1 MSLYEN
7 YKRRMQVDTCST
19 GKNYPTLG
27 EKLKSDSDRVMELT
41 WDNDVQS
48 KKAYI
53 YDYWHDD
60 HPDIKDHMT
69 YENTV
74 KTCIDIKFIVKSYQ
88 SVDKDQV
95 DFYIMFKPSQKIEF
109 TEDDELFYY
118 ENDFHKKY
126 LAEFPI
132 GLYIDIPDDRGIY
145 RKWLIVLRE
154 PANQFPKYLV
164 LPINYRFMWIENT
177 GKERVKRK
185 MWSVLKSQ
193 NSYNSGLWTDLRF
206 TSQENQDKVWLPIN
220 SITDKIWY
228 TNSTDT
234 NMRVLVS
241 APTDKP
247 IAWNI
252 SKVENAKPFGI
263 QKLTLYQDFFD
274 QHRDYI
280 EKDKNGNIIGMWAD
294 YYDSSIEPTDP
305 DTPSTTPSSITAKIS
320 ASTSSIKVGGSFRT
334 LTTNLFN
341 ESNEDITS
349 EYENSLF
356 TWTCN
361 IDGEDWTDIVTWRFS
376 TKFNQTKLSFP
387 LDKTQLGK
395 ILSVKCMITKDEGDP
410 IESDPLQ
417 LEISS

>member
-1 MSLYEN
+1 
-7 YKRRMQVDTCST
+7 
-19 GKNYPTLG
+19 
-27 EKLKSDSDRVMELT
+27 
-41 WDNDVQS
+41 
-48 KKAYI
+48 
-53 YDYWHDD
+53 
-60 HPDIKDHMT
+60 
-69 YENTV
+69 
-74 KTCIDIKFIVKSYQ
+74 
-88 SVDKDQV
+88 
-95 DFYIMFKPSQKIEF
+95 
-109 TEDDELFYY
+109 
-118 ENDFHKKY
+118 
-126 LAEFPI
+126 
-132 GLYIDIPDDRGIY
+132 
-145 RKWLIVLRE
+145 
-154 PANQFPKYLV
+154 
-164 LPINYRFMWIENT
+164 
-177 GKERVKRK
+177 
-185 MWSVLKSQ
+185 
-193 NSYNSGLWTDLRF
+193 
-206 TSQENQDKVWLPIN
+206 
-220 SITDKIWY
+220 
-228 TNSTDT
+228 
-234 NMRVLVS
+234 MRVLVS

-334 LTTNLFN
+334 LTANLFN

-356 TWTCN
+356 TWTCS
-361 IDGEDWTDIVTWRFS
+361 IDGEDWTDIVTWRFG

-395 ILSVKCMITKDEGDP
+395 ILSVKCVITKDEGDP

>member
-1 MSLYEN
+1 
-7 YKRRMQVDTCST
+7 
-19 GKNYPTLG
+19 
-27 EKLKSDSDRVMELT
+27 
-41 WDNDVQS
+41 
-48 KKAYI
+48 
-53 YDYWHDD
+53 
-60 HPDIKDHMT
+60 
-69 YENTV
+69 
-74 KTCIDIKFIVKSYQ
+74 
-88 SVDKDQV
+88 
-95 DFYIMFKPSQKIEF
+95 MFKPSQKIEF

-145 RKWLIVLRE
+145 RKWLIVLSE

-177 GKERVKRK
+177 GKERVKHK

-228 TNSTDT
+228 TNSTHT

-280 EKDKNGNIIGMWAD
+280 EKDKNGNIVGMWAD

-334 LTTNLFN
+334 LTANLFN

-356 TWTCN
+356 TWTCS
-361 IDGEDWTDIVTWRFS
+361 IDGEDWTDIVTWRFG

-395 ILSVKCMITKDEGDP
+395 ILSVKCVITKDEGDP